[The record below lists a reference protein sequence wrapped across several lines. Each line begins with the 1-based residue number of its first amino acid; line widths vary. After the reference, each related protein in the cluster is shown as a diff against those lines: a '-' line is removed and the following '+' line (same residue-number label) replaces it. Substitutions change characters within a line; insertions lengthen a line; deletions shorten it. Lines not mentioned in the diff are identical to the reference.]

1 MTPPEA
7 TAPSPEAREPVTG
20 GVRAL
25 AASDRPRERLLREGA
40 EALSDADLL
49 AVILRSGL
57 PGRNVMDL
65 CRDVLVRYGS
75 LTALVAAPP
84 PDLPQ
89 ATAAFLGELVVNGL
103 LTGQED
109 VDER

>member
-1 MTPPEA
+1 MRYRIPPRVAYVVEEGEA
-7 TAPSPEAREPVTG
+7 GPEVFLMRLPDGVPVHLAGTSA
-20 GVRAL
+20 VIWLL
-25 AASDRPRERLLREGA
+25 AAEGSDVVE
-40 EALSDADLL
+40 
-49 AVILRSGL
+49 
-57 PGRNVMDL
+57 
-65 CRDVLVRYGS
+65 S